1 MGLPSGAGSRG
12 RFIRQPTGKQ
22 RVAEGREG
30 PGGGGEGEEA
40 REPEGGRQGGL
51 IFSQLVNPICFC
63 LKG

>member
-30 PGGGGEGEEA
+30 PGGGGRG
-40 REPEGGRQGGL
+40 RRQGSRRGAGK
-51 IFSQLVNPICFC
+51 VA
-63 LKG
+63 